1 MDIHYGFEPVGIQ
14 QHFAAKHFFKTVF
27 CHESK
32 NKAISIGKY
41 ASAGG

>member
-1 MDIHYGFEPVGIQ
+1 MDIHYGFEPGGIL
-14 QHFAAKHFFKTVF
+14 QHFTAKYFFKTVF

-32 NKAISIGKY
+32 NKAISIGKF